1 MERRRD
7 EQDQPLDAALDEP
20 VSRRRVG
27 PEPAVVQPREDG
39 RDESQRLAARC
50 RMLVTCASQQVAEL
64 GMQRLRVE
72 AVAMAPGDRRHARTE
87 AAHDDRRR
95 RIGPKEAGFAAPQ
108 PPHQRD
114 RVDHALRAD
123 SVGVDVL
130 TDGRLLRRVR
140 RASIAARAEAEQQS
154 PAGDGLQR
162 RRHAGEH
169 AGHAI
174 GDVEDER
181 AERDAPGDLRERRQ
195 HRPRLGHAGHAVT
208 ALAIDAGA
216 AWAIIAGSS
225 LWELRERAWRRR
237 TALEGPR
244 ATCLAPARDGLLVGT
259 EQAHLLRV
267 TDAGV
272 ARIEAFETVEGREG
286 WYTPWGDPADVRS
299 IAVARDCAIH
309 VNVHVGGVARSRDGG
324 TSWTPTID
332 IEQDV
337 HQVTAHPREPE
348 IVVVASAE
356 GFGISRNGGD
366 SWSFVTAGLHA
377 HYCRAVAVAG
387 DHVLVSAAT
396 GFRGRRS
403 AIYRAS

>member
-1 MERRRD
+1 M
-7 EQDQPLDAALDEP
+7 
-20 VSRRRVG
+20 SRRIFIG
-27 PEPAVVQPREDG
+27 T
-39 RDESQRLAARC
+39 AA
-50 RMLVTCASQQVAEL
+50 
-64 GMQRLRVE
+64 
-72 AVAMAPGDRRHARTE
+72 
-87 AAHDDRRR
+87 
-95 RIGPKEAGFAAPQ
+95 
-108 PPHQRD
+108 
-114 RVDHALRAD
+114 
-123 SVGVDVL
+123 
-130 TDGRLLRRVR
+130 
-140 RASIAARAEAEQQS
+140 
-154 PAGDGLQR
+154 GLWTL
-162 RRHAGEH
+162 AGETSRE
-169 AGHAI
+169 
-174 GDVEDER
+174 VETF
-181 AERDAPGDLRERRQ
+181 
-195 HRPRLGHAGHAVT
+195 AGHAVT

-237 TALEGPR
+237 AALEGPR

-299 IAVARDCAIH
+299 IAVARDGAIH

-337 HQVTAHPREPE
+337 HQVTAYPREPE
-348 IVVVASAE
+348 IVAVASAE

-377 HYCRAVAVAG
+377 RYCRAVAVAG

-403 AIYRAS
+403 AIYRASLDGDPRFERCRAGLPQWFDENIDTACLAAAGRLVVFGTADGRLYRSRDAGTGWELALKGLPRVGCVALG